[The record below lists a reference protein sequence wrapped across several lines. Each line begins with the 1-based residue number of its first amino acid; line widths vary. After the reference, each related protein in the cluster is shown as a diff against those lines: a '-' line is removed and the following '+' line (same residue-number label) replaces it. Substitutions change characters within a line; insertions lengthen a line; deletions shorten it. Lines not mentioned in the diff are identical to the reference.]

1 MTQKTTPLDTEL
13 FADGEPVASETPAL
27 LKQYELFVGTSEALS
42 ARRQGVNTFFL
53 SANSIIL
60 AAAGLLWSN
69 GQSGDLESVGLIALG
84 YVGVVLCLAWHRLIE
99 SYRQLSQ
106 GKFDVI
112 HALERRLPAR
122 VFKAEWVALG
132 EGQDP
137 KRYTPFTKTERA
149 TPLMFG
155 VVQIAVASVGVL
167 TLAGSLVR

>member
-1 MTQKTTPLDTEL
+1 MSEDTEQLDAEL
-13 FADGEPVASETPAL
+13 FAGGEPGVSETPAL

-53 SANSIIL
+53 SVNSIIL

-69 GQSGDLESVGLIALG
+69 GQSGDLESVALVALG
-84 YVGVVLCLAWHRLIE
+84 YVGGVLCFAWYKLIE

-122 VFKAEWVALG
+122 IFKGEWVALG
-132 EGQDP
+132 EGQDSN
-137 KRYTPFTKTERA
+137 KYTPFTKTKRA
-149 TPLMFG
+149 VPKIFAT
-155 VVQIAVASVGVL
+155 VQILVAIAGAV
-167 TLAGSLVR
+167 TLVRNMI